1 MEREEIMEK
10 IKSLASSQGLYG
22 RLYRDLM
29 ELDEDEYEQVMLEL
43 ESQNFKDEVD
53 LVMFIESQE
62 KQKVK
67 LKDLKLKENEE
78 LFIGYFNNK
87 GFEYKINNSIQRVKG
102 WAFEHIKNNCQE
114 LEVSKVK
121 NGYATNFAKKEMNRN
136 I

>member
-62 KQKVK
+62 EQKVK

-78 LFIGYFNNK
+78 LFIGYFDNK
-87 GFEYKINNSIQRVKG
+87 GFERKINNSIQRVKG

>member
-1 MEREEIMEK
+1 MEREEIMET

-22 RLYRDLM
+22 ILYRDLM
-29 ELDEDEYEQVMLEL
+29 ELDKDEYEQVMLEL

-53 LVMFIESQE
+53 LVMFIEGQE
-62 KQKVK
+62 EQKVK

-121 NGYATNFAKKEMNRN
+121 NGYATYFAKKEMNRN

>member
-1 MEREEIMEK
+1 MKREEIMET

-53 LVMFIESQE
+53 LVMFIEGQGE
-62 KQKVK
+62 QKVK

-78 LFIGYFNNK
+78 LFIGYFDNK
-87 GFEYKINNSIQRVKG
+87 GFERKINNSIQRVKG

>member
-1 MEREEIMEK
+1 MEREEIMET

-29 ELDEDEYEQVMLEL
+29 ELDKDEYEQVMLEL

-53 LVMFIESQE
+53 LVMFIEGQE
-62 KQKVK
+62 EQKVK

>member
-1 MEREEIMEK
+1 MKMEDILNAIRK
-10 IKSLASSQGLYG
+10 LASSQGLYG

-53 LVMFIESQE
+53 LVMFIEGQE
-62 KQKVK
+62 EQKVK

-87 GFEYKINNSIQRVKG
+87 GFERKINNSIQRVKG

>member
-1 MEREEIMEK
+1 M
-10 IKSLASSQGLYG
+10 
-22 RLYRDLM
+22 
-29 ELDEDEYEQVMLEL
+29 
-43 ESQNFKDEVD
+43 
-53 LVMFIESQE
+53 
-62 KQKVK
+62 K

-87 GFEYKINNSIQRVKG
+87 GFECKINNSIQRVKG

-121 NGYATNFAKKEMNRN
+121 NSYATNFAKKEMNRN

>member
-53 LVMFIESQE
+53 LVMFIEGQE
-62 KQKVK
+62 EQKVK

>member
-1 MEREEIMEK
+1 MEDILNAIRK
-10 IKSLASSQGLYG
+10 LASSQGLYG

-53 LVMFIESQE
+53 LVMFIEGQE
-62 KQKVK
+62 EQKVK

-87 GFEYKINNSIQRVKG
+87 GFERKINNSIQRVKG